1 MDQELFRYLKLFTN
15 YERRFKSITVM
26 IPLDLYNKYQFI
38 IESKAK
44 DTGFNKI
51 GEIQNIVLFENRR

>member
-1 MDQELFRYLKLFTN
+1 MDKELARYLKLFTT
-15 YERRFKSITVM
+15 YERRFKSITVI
-26 IPLDLYNKYQFI
+26 IPIELYNKYTFI
-38 IESKAK
+38 IENKAK